1 MQEYNVIESLELSS
15 NYKSIASVEKL
26 IDKVCTTVGVNE
38 DSYGNVL
45 IAVTE
50 AVNNAI
56 QHGNKENESLQ
67 ISVSVK
73 DNTKEVCFSVKDEG
87 LGFDFNNL
95 PDPTAPDNL
104 LKESGRGIFLMQNL
118 ADKVEFTGDGNEV
131 SLFFSKWSTFFMK
144 TVAYRANNMKM

>member
-1 MQEYNVIESLELSS
+1 MMQEYNVIESLELSS

-73 DNTKEVCFSVKDEG
+73 DSTKEVCFSVKDEG

-131 SLFFSKWSTFFMK
+131 SLFFSK
-144 TVAYRANNMKM
+144 

>member
-1 MQEYNVIESLELSS
+1 MMQEYNVIESLELSS

-131 SLFFSKWSTFFMK
+131 SLFFSK
-144 TVAYRANNMKM
+144 